1 MTDWLYMNAYYRFRS
16 AACAVL
22 LAMAGLAAVPAFASF
37 ETQLSAVHAAVKKG
51 AHAQTAALLQRLGTS
66 AALEDLRLSLLA
78 DALRQSGKEAE
89 ALGIY
94 ERIMKLDREWLPV
107 RQAAFQYVLLAA
119 RLRGPSELANLR
131 EIARG
136 LDTPYQR
143 GRALE
148 ALIDLH
154 AAASRERSLAALESL
169 RAYRSESAFY
179 QEMAESAG
187 LLKNI
192 VGSPAGWAFTQN
204 EWIEIVRAASRE
216 KLGALVERALP
227 LIRPSLG
234 HHGGVL
240 QVILQAEALALAGQK
255 DRAMT
260 LITQVIAT
268 PGLERSLQCL
278 GHQIRGDIL
287 NATSR
292 HREAMADYQVA
303 LQWKEPPVDMFA
315 ARYRLMRAAFNCEQD
330 EAGLAEAEVLCRNG
344 VNLSLLP
351 VHLFEM
357 GLARFDQGRNT
368 QAVPWF
374 MLLARHFPGHHRADD
389 ALGYSAICAG
399 TTSAEGK
406 HLIELLENMY
416 PHSFYVYW
424 LDPAGRSAPL
434 KLGRSQPTVAKKW
447 KSRSAAWK
455 ALLKSPFDGTAREEI
470 RKLLAAHPE
479 DMGLFKI
486 AAESAEATAQHN
498 LTVAVGE
505 ILMRST
511 LEQGRSAST
520 LPDWAWKIHYPRP
533 WWTRIQS
540 ESKKYGI
547 DPNWAISIMR
557 EESHF
562 NPTILSRSKAHGLMQ
577 ILPSTGKWIA
587 GKLGIKGR
595 FSSESLWN
603 PDRNIAFGIWY
614 LGYLRDLFQGDLFL
628 AAAAYNGGQGNITRK
643 VEQGP
648 YAQLPVLT
656 RLDRVPLPE
665 TRDYYKKVM
674 GSWWNYTRLYR

>member
-1 MTDWLYMNAYYRFRS
+1 MTDWLYMNRYCRFGS
-16 AACAVL
+16 AICTAL
-22 LAMAGLAAVPAFASF
+22 LVMAGLTNVPAFASF

-51 AHAQTAALLQRLGTS
+51 QHAQTAALLQRLGTS
-66 AALEDLRLSLLA
+66 ATLEDLRLSLLA

-107 RQAAFQYVLLAA
+107 RQAGFQYVLLAA
-119 RLRGPSELANLR
+119 RLRGPSERAQLR

-154 AAASRERSLAALESL
+154 PAASRERSLAALEAL

-179 QEMAESAG
+179 QEMAESIG

-192 VGSPAGWAFTQN
+192 VGSPAGWAFTQD
-204 EWIEIVRAASRE
+204 EWIEIIRAASRE
-216 KLGALVERALP
+216 KLGMIVERALP
-227 LIRPSLG
+227 LIRSSLG

-268 PGLERSLQCL
+268 PGLEQSLQCL
-278 GHQIRGDIL
+278 GHQVRGDML
-287 NATSR
+287 NAASR
-292 HREAMADYQVA
+292 HREAMADYQAA

-330 EAGLAEAEVLCRNG
+330 ETGLAEAEVLCRNG
-344 VNLSLLP
+344 VNMSLLP

-374 MLLARHFPGHHRADD
+374 MLVARYFPGHHRADD
-389 ALGYSAICAG
+389 ALGYSAICTG

-406 HLIELLENMY
+406 HLLELLENMY

-424 LDPAGRSAPL
+424 LDPTGRNAPL
-434 KLGRSQPTVAKKW
+434 KLGRSEPAVAKKW
-447 KSRSAAWK
+447 KSRSVAWK

-498 LTVAVGE
+498 LTVAA
-505 ILMRST
+505 RS
-511 LEQGRSAST
+511 
-520 LPDWAWKIHYPRP
+520 
-533 WWTRIQS
+533 
-540 ESKKYGI
+540 
-547 DPNWAISIMR
+547 
-557 EESHF
+557 
-562 NPTILSRSKAHGLMQ
+562 
-577 ILPSTGKWIA
+577 
-587 GKLGIKGR
+587 
-595 FSSESLWN
+595 
-603 PDRNIAFGIWY
+603 
-614 LGYLRDLFQGDLFL
+614 
-628 AAAAYNGGQGNITRK
+628 
-643 VEQGP
+643 
-648 YAQLPVLT
+648 
-656 RLDRVPLPE
+656 
-665 TRDYYKKVM
+665 
-674 GSWWNYTRLYR
+674 

>member
-1 MTDWLYMNAYYRFRS
+1 MTDWFYTNTYCRFRS
-16 AACAVL
+16 AACAAL
-22 LAMAGLAAVPAFASF
+22 LVMTGLMAVPAFASF

-51 AHAQTAALLQRLGTS
+51 QHAQTAALLQRLGTS
-66 AALEDLRLSLLA
+66 AVLEDLRLSLLA
-78 DALRQSGKEAE
+78 DALRQSGNEAE
-89 ALGIY
+89 ALKIY
-94 ERIMKLDREWLPV
+94 ERVMKLDREWLPV
-107 RQAAFQYVLLAA
+107 RQAGFQYVLLAA
-119 RLRGPSELANLR
+119 RLQGPTALPQLR

-143 GRALE
+143 GRTLE
-148 ALIDLH
+148 AMIDLH
-154 AAASRERSLAALESL
+154 PAASRERSLAALEAL

-179 QEMAESAG
+179 QEMPECAG

-192 VGSPAGWAFTQN
+192 VGSPAGWAFTQD
-204 EWIEIVRAASRE
+204 EWTEIIRAASRE
-216 KLGALVERALP
+216 KLGAIVERALP

-234 HHGGVL
+234 RHGGVL
-240 QVILQAEALALAGQK
+240 QLILQAEALALAGQK
-255 DRAMT
+255 DRAMN
-260 LITQVIAT
+260 LITQVIGT
-268 PGLERSLQCL
+268 PGLEQAILCL
-278 GHQIRGDIL
+278 GHQVRGDIL
-287 NATSR
+287 HAASR
-292 HREAMADYQVA
+292 HQEAMADYQAA

-315 ARYRLMRAAFNCEQD
+315 ARYRLMRAAFNCGQD
-330 EAGLAEAEVLCRNG
+330 ETGLAEAEILCRNG

-351 VHLFEM
+351 VHLYEM
-357 GLARFDQGRNT
+357 GLERFDRGHNT

-374 MLLARHFPGHHRADD
+374 MLVARHFPGHHRADD

-406 HLIELLENMY
+406 RLIELLESMY
-416 PHSFYVYW
+416 PHSFYAYW
-424 LDPAGRSAPL
+424 LDPAGRNVPL
-434 KLGRSQPTVAKKW
+434 KLGHAVPSVAKKW
-447 KSRSAAWK
+447 KSRCVAWK
-455 ALLKSPFDGTAREEI
+455 TLLKSPFDGTAREEI

-511 LEQGRSAST
+511 LENGRSAST

-587 GKLGIKGR
+587 GKLGIKGK
-595 FSSESLWN
+595 FSPDSLWN

-648 YAQLPVLT
+648 CAHLPVLT

-674 GSWWNYTRLYR
+674 GSWWSYTRLYR